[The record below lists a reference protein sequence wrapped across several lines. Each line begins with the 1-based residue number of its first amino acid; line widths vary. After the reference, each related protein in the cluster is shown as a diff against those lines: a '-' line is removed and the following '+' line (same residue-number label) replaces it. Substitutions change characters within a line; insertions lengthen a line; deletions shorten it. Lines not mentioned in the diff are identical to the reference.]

1 MRGYPS
7 PRWVTGAA
15 MLSQGT
21 QIEQTNK
28 LVVARISDQELT
40 GLQMQEV
47 VNELTQHMRYENA
60 MFFVLDMTSVQFI
73 SSDCLGCLVTFLRDL
88 EHMRGRIALAN
99 CQPNVAFLFKV
110 TRLDTAFTLYDDLE
124 EACTDIIHG

>member
-1 MRGYPS
+1 MIS
-7 PRWVTGAA
+7 ND
-15 MLSQGT
+15 T
-21 QIEQTNK
+21 QIEQANN
-28 LVVARISDQELT
+28 LVIAKIGGSELS

-60 MFFVLDMTSVQFI
+60 TFFVLDMINVQFI
-73 SSDCLGCLVTFLRDL
+73 ASDCLGCLVTFLRDL

-110 TRLDTAFTLYDDLE
+110 TRLDTAFALYDDLE
-124 EACTDIIHG
+124 EACTTIVHG